1 VDDRPAPSWDSGWE
15 VPASSELTLAP
26 RRSKYAACVFV
37 IDEGPR
43 LAAQL
48 GRMRPLAEQVDIVIA
63 DGGSTDGSV
72 APRRLRAAGVNTLLV
87 KHGPGKLSAQMRM
100 ALAFC
105 LRRGYEGVILI
116 DGNNK
121 DDPAAIPDFARAL
134 DDGCDHVQ
142 GSRFVPGGRAIH
154 TPWSRLLAITLVH
167 APLVSLAAGF
177 RYTDTTNGFRAYSRR
192 LLLDPRVAPFRAEF
206 ARYELHYYLAIRAA
220 RLGFDVRELPV
231 TRAYPATGKVPTKIS
246 KVRGNLLVLRTLVN
260 ACLGRYDPPAF
271 PTAPAAEEPSDGQ
284 RLDRSHGLRRRQP
297 RPPAPLR

>member
-1 VDDRPAPSWDSGWE
+1 VPDRPAPAWDSGWE
-15 VPASSELTLAP
+15 VPTSSALTLAP

-48 GRMRPLAEQVDIVIA
+48 ERMRPLAEQVDIVIA

-87 KHGPGKLSAQMRM
+87 KHGTRQAERPDA
-100 ALAFC
+100 
-105 LRRGYEGVILI
+105 
-116 DGNNK
+116 DGAGLL
-121 DDPAAIPDFARAL
+121 PAARLRGRHPDRRQRQGRPRRHPRLRRAL

-142 GSRFVPGGRAIH
+142 GSRFVPGGRAIR

-192 LLLDPRVAPFRAEF
+192 LLLDPRVAPFRDVF

-231 TRAYPATGKVPTKIS
+231 TRAYPGAGEGPHQDQQGP
-246 KVRGNLLVLRTLVN
+246 RQ
-260 ACLGRYDPPAF
+260 PAG
-271 PTAPAAEEPSDGQ
+271 PAHP
-284 RLDRSHGLRRRQP
+284 RRRLP
-297 RPPAPLR
+297 RAVRPARHPDGPRGRGAERWPAP